1 MIVKNK
7 NISSFLLAK
16 MYEIN
21 FHHQLLVRVSCRNIL
36 LALEKVLQIIRIVL
50 ETERSIKS
58 ITFIFLGFCLNFK
71 STFGMTLRE
80 HLKMA
85 TSAIIF
91 YIAIDDK
98 NKTNMKVAVINISIK
113 IHQLFSKQR
122 IIGVRVIIVQ
132 WKISGGLDTNLLVD
146 NVQTILVKITIKLI
160 LIFLSN
166 SFFNFFMKMKKEKW
180 TVFRFPFFYE
190 KEKRMRVLKFK
201 VKIYQT

>member
-1 MIVKNK
+1 
-7 NISSFLLAK
+7 
-16 MYEIN
+16 
-21 FHHQLLVRVSCRNIL
+21 
-36 LALEKVLQIIRIVL
+36 
-50 ETERSIKS
+50 
-58 ITFIFLGFCLNFK
+58 
-71 STFGMTLRE
+71 MTLRE

-146 NVQTILVKITIKLI
+146 NV
-160 LIFLSN
+160 
-166 SFFNFFMKMKKEKW
+166 
-180 TVFRFPFFYE
+180 
-190 KEKRMRVLKFK
+190 
-201 VKIYQT
+201 

>member
-21 FHHQLLVRVSCRNIL
+21 FHHQLLARVSCRNIL

-50 ETERSIKS
+50 ETEQSIKS

-122 IIGVRVIIVQ
+122 IIGLRVIIVQ
-132 WKISGGLDTNLLVD
+132 WKISGGLDKNLLVD

-190 KEKRMRVLKFK
+190 KEKRMRVLKFE